1 MNSALLTGQVRHRRF
16 APRAHHFSYDLYML
30 ALDLDELP
38 LLDQGGARFGV
49 DRPALLAFHRKDY
62 LGDPAMPLKD
72 AVWKRVHEL
81 GGKGDGRVLFVGHG
95 RCLGL
100 YFSPVNFYFCYEG
113 EHARWLLA
121 EVSNTP
127 WNERFHYLIDL
138 DAPRPQGKA
147 FHVSPFMHLNMDY
160 HWRVRPPQAGR
171 GDLNVHIETH
181 PQQAD
186 SKLFDVTL
194 VLTPRPL
201 DKAGVGQLLRR
212 WPSMTL
218 TVLLGIYW
226 HALRLWLKRT
236 PFYSH
241 PERL

>member
-1 MNSALLTGQVRHRRF
+1 MNSSLLVGQVRHRRF

-30 ALDLDELP
+30 ALDLDELDA
-38 LLDQGGARFGV
+38 LDEGGLMWGV
-49 DRPALLAFHRKDY
+49 NRPALLAFHRRDY
-62 LGDPAMPLKD
+62 LGDPAVPLKV
-72 AVWKRVHEL
+72 AVWQRVHEL
-81 GGKGDGRVLFVGHG
+81 GGQGEGRVLFVGHG

-113 EHARWLLA
+113 ARARWLLA

-127 WNERFHYLIDL
+127 WNERHHYLIDL
-138 DAPRPQGKA
+138 AAPSPQDKA
-147 FHVSPFMHLNMDY
+147 FHVSPFMSLAMNY
-160 HWRVRPPQAGR
+160 HWRVRAPEGGQGDLLVHLASHPQAG
-171 GDLNVHIETH
+171 GG
-181 PQQAD
+181 
-186 SKLFDVTL
+186 KLFDATL
-194 VLTPRPL
+194 ALRAEPLTRPGL
-201 DKAGVGQLLRR
+201 RRLLWR

-241 PERL
+241 PETH